1 MKHVL
6 IPALL
11 FVAMSQVAADSADER
26 RRMSQ
31 QRADIEARFAQESQA
46 CLDRFIVNACLD
58 DARARRVAS
67 LKPLQTREDALD
79 AAERRERAQAQRDR
93 VAQKELEFAAEELR
107 RSTAL
112 QARPAA
118 SAASSVATTQPDP
131 RTPRA
136 STQTHGQA
144 VQAELALVER
154 EALRRREQ
162 AAARQLAQ
170 QQQLQERQAQSAGKT
185 PAPPLPVPTA
195 AEVARV
201 ARSASGAGSA
211 PAR

>member
-6 IPALL
+6 IPGLL
-11 FVAMSQVAADSADER
+11 LVAMTQVAADSADER
-26 RRMSQ
+26 LRLSQ

-46 CLDRFIVNACLD
+46 CLDRFLVNACLEA
-58 DARARRVAS
+58 ARVRRVTG
-67 LKPLQTREDALD
+67 LKPLQTREDVLD

-107 RSTAL
+107 RSTAA

-118 SAASSVATTQPDP
+118 SAASTAATAQPGP

-136 STQTHGQA
+136 SPQTHGQA
-144 VQAELALVER
+144 VQAELALAER
-154 EALRRREQ
+154 EAQRRREQ
-162 AAARQLAQ
+162 AAARQLEQ
-170 QQQLQERQAQSAGKT
+170 QKLQKRQVQSAKDGKP

-195 AEVARV
+195 AAVAKLPPV
-201 ARSASGAGSA
+201 VSSV
-211 PAR
+211 PAK

>member
-1 MKHVL
+1 MKHIL
-6 IPALL
+6 IPGLL
-11 FVAMSQVAADSADER
+11 LAAMTQVAADSAAER
-26 RRMSQ
+26 QRLSQ
-31 QRADIEARFAQESQA
+31 QRTDIEARFAQESQA

-58 DARARRVAS
+58 DARVRRVTA

-93 VAQKELEFAAEELR
+93 VAQKELESAAEELR
-107 RSTAL
+107 RSTAA

-118 SAASSVATTQPDP
+118 SAASTGTTAPPEP

-136 STQTHGQA
+136 SAQSHGQA
-144 VQAELALVER
+144 VQAELAVAER

-162 AAARQLAQ
+162 ATARQLE
-170 QQQLQERQAQSAGKT
+170 QQQLQERQAQSAGKP
-185 PAPPLPVPTA
+185 PAAPLPVPTA

-201 ARSASGAGSA
+201 TRSASGAGSA
-211 PAR
+211 PAK